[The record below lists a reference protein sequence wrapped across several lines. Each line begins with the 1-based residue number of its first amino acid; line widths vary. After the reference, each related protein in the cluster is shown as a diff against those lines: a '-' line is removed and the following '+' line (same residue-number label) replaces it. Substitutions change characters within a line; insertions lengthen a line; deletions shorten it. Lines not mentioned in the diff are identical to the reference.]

1 MQVMSTA
8 KESTY
13 ESLFV
18 WKQQFFK
25 PFFWLTWG
33 NGLEKEMVVVGED
46 GWALDLLTLFLA
58 RGCWSKAG
66 ETHNALYRFNNV
78 LWLVLGVGRRGP
90 KPDSDWLGENSLND
104 GGVKFDQSFDP
115 SAISSHLL
123 KMGFST

>member
-1 MQVMSTA
+1 MLTA

-25 PFFWLTWG
+25 PFLWLTWG

-58 RGCWSKAG
+58 PRLLI
-66 ETHNALYRFNNV
+66 E
-78 LWLVLGVGRRGP
+78 GR
-90 KPDSDWLGENSLND
+90 WNS
-104 GGVKFDQSFDP
+104 
-115 SAISSHLL
+115 
-123 KMGFST
+123 